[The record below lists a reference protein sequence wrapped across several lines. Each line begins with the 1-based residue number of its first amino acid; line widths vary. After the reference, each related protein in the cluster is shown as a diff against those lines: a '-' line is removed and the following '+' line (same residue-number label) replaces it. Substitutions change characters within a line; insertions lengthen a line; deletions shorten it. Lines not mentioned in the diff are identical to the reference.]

1 MFRFSLTLFFFI
13 IIPIFLIIQSRTNAF
28 DENIRIRLKYKA
40 HIMNGLATDKVPTR
54 IHCYSKDD
62 DLGAHLLWMKEEFRF
77 EFTVDFWKKTHFWC
91 DMGFGTNERT
101 VDVFQTGIET
111 HTCRSTG
118 NCFWSMREDG
128 IYFSNNDQSWVK
140 KYDW

>member
-1 MFRFSLTLFFFI
+1 
-13 IIPIFLIIQSRTNAF
+13 
-28 DENIRIRLKYKA
+28 
-40 HIMNGLATDKVPTR
+40 
-54 IHCYSKDD
+54 
-62 DLGAHLLWMKEEFRF
+62 MKEEFRF
-77 EFTVDFWKKTHFWC
+77 EFTVDFWKKTHFGC

-101 VDVFQTGIET
+101 VDVFQTGIEI